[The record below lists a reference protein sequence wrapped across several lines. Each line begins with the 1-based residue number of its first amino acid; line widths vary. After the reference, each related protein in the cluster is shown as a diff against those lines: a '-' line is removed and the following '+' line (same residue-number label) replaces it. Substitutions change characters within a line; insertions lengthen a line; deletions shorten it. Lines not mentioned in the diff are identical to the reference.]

1 MLSLLVSNAVPPAAL
16 FEAALLGQLREQPP
30 NYDAAKA
37 DCHQWAVQGECLANP
52 EWMREHCKQACSCKS
67 RAAIGE
73 CDRQEATALEC
84 AEECAAKR
92 RKQELNKKAHAQAKK
107 ALAMAEQEAGGREP
121 PRPYEFP
128 EEDHDEL

>member
-1 MLSLLVSNAVPPAAL
+1 MPAP
-16 FEAALLGQLREQPP
+16 R
-30 NYDAAKA
+30 
-37 DCHQWAVQGECLANP
+37 
-52 EWMREHCKQACSCKS
+52 
-67 RAAIGE
+67 
-73 CDRQEATALEC
+73 
-84 AEECAAKR
+84 AAKR